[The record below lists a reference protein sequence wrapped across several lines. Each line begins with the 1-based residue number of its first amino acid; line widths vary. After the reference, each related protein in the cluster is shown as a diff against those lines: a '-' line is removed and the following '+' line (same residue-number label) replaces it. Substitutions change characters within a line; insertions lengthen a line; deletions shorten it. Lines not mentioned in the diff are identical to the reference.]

1 MSKKNKAADLN
12 VAGYMQNVRT
22 NVRPADDDVK
32 TVEESNSVE
41 EENQQVEDSQHEEVV
56 KENTIQEKEEPAVRR
71 GRPRKSKA
79 IVRTNQKII
88 KFDEAMCAEIA
99 MVRALH
105 KVSMQ
110 DIVYIATSRFMKE
123 YFPKGKATKE
133 GLEVLSEELKV
144 LYGKED

>member
-1 MSKKNKAADLN
+1 
-12 VAGYMQNVRT
+12 
-22 NVRPADDDVK
+22 
-32 TVEESNSVE
+32 
-41 EENQQVEDSQHEEVV
+41 
-56 KENTIQEKEEPAVRR
+56 
-71 GRPRKSKA
+71 
-79 IVRTNQKII
+79 
-88 KFDEAMCAEIA
+88 MCAEIA

-144 LYGKED
+144 VYGKED

>member
-12 VAGYMQNVRT
+12 IAGYMENVKT
-22 NVRPADDDVK
+22 NVRPADDEVEK
-32 TVEESNSVE
+32 VEESNSVE
-41 EENQQVEDSQHEEVV
+41 EGNQQVHDSQHEEVV
-56 KENTIQEKEEPAVRR
+56 KENPIQEKEEPAVRR

-79 IVRTNQKII
+79 IVRTSQKII

>member
-12 VAGYMQNVRT
+12 IASFMDNVKT
-22 NVRPADDDVK
+22 NVRPSDDDVE
-32 TVEESNSVE
+32 TVEESISVE
-41 EENQQVEDSQHEEVV
+41 EENHQVEDPEREDVE
-56 KENTIQEKEEPAVRR
+56 KENPNYEKEEPAARR

-79 IVRTNQKII
+79 IVRNSQKII
-88 KFDEAMCAEIA
+88 KFDEATCAEIA

-110 DIVYIATSRFMKE
+110 DIVYIATSRFMKK